1 MSIISSIKKEKEREI
16 LTDGLRILA
25 HIIARKYLKNQ
36 EKIHDGEIT
45 GEKRS
50 ILRLKIQK
58 NFNF

>member
-1 MSIISSIKKEKEREI
+1 MDVVCVKERKLNKHVRE
-16 LTDGLRILA
+16 GFRILA
-25 HIIARKYLKNQ
+25 RIIARKYLKNQ
-36 EKIHDGEIT
+36 AKIHDGEIT